1 MTRFTAVR
9 LIASASI
16 LTACSDFV
24 APPIPEPPG
33 IQTIAVGT
41 AVQVILSSGDSSRV
55 FRFSSAVDSTYTVE
69 VVPGSGTV
77 AVTVLDSMHRTTSGF
92 VLASSSTPAGQRWT
106 QTVAGVAS
114 DPWLIQVQS
123 AIAGQ
128 SGLVTIT
135 VHQVATGPEHV
146 ATTILPDCFYG
157 AESLDTYGDID
168 RYQFTGSAGQLIE
181 VFVQGTGPAD
191 PTQEVCLTLDTVTGP
206 PLSLAFSRAGDT
218 ALEAPVGGA
227 VRLAGPGEYHI
238 QAASTRNGC
247 RLAVGDNDPYLG
259 SYRMVVRSIDT
270 LPETAPESL
279 AVGDTVTGESI
290 GSIGDIDVFHLRGT
304 PGELV
309 NVQLQSP
316 VLGVR
321 REIQV
326 VVSGAASP
334 ASTSSV
340 GGDSSLDE
348 HGAGPFAMPASG
360 RVTLRVTG
368 VHDGRGGDAGPYRL
382 YAYPVNP
389 APEHVPAAIT
399 PGDTI
404 SGEVIDHLGD
414 VDDFTFAATQGQQFD
429 VFFQASGVPPSAT
442 LTLLVLKPDSS
453 PVSQEVFGYGGDTSL
468 LIRSTGRFTVPVTGT
483 YTVRVQALPDQLPP
497 AVGAYRFLVYPVNP
511 APETAP
517 AVLAFGD
524 SVSSEKIDFPGDVDE
539 FHTLV
544 SDSSGTNIVLVGDS
558 SAVFFPVEVSLIDS
572 VTHSEITTFQ
582 ADVGGIPF
590 QSGSFVL
597 PPCHCILSVAGGF
610 DYPSLFQ
617 GGYTLKMYKFSFG
630 PETVGDTV
638 AIGDTIAGEA
648 INPPGDRD
656 DFVFFGT
663 RGQHVNVA
671 LEGQSAASTGQFQLG
686 IGGAIGS
693 AFSIVNSPTS
703 PDSLNAH
710 RTNRIDLPFTGWY
723 HVSVL
728 GIGSPNPLTAPGP
741 YRVALEPVATG
752 PEHGGGILAAGDSV
766 TNEAIDSPGDWDE
779 FILTGTPGDSV
790 SVAFSIAGATGN
802 PVLEVFDST
811 ADSVVATAVGQAGVQ
826 GAGPVALP
834 ASGQLVIRVYEPRPA
849 FSVCSDALCSGL
861 FAYTGGYKFTTTAVP

>member
-1 MTRFTAVR
+1 VTRFTAVR

-33 IQTIAVGT
+33 IQTIGIGK

-77 AVTVLDSMHRTTSGF
+77 TVTVLDSMHRTTSGF

-106 QTVAGVAS
+106 QTFAGVAS

-123 AIAGQ
+123 ALAGQ
-128 SGLVTIT
+128 SGLATIT
-135 VHQVATGPEHV
+135 VHQVTTGPEHV
-146 ATTILPDCFYG
+146 ATTILPDSFYA

-191 PTQEVCLTLDTVTGP
+191 PTLEVCLTLDTVTGP

-247 RLAVGDNDPYLG
+247 HLAVGDNDPYLG
-259 SYRMVVRSIDT
+259 SYRIVVRSIDT

-304 PGELV
+304 PGQLV
-309 NVQLQSP
+309 SLQVESP
-316 VLGVR
+316 VDGVHSQ
-321 REIQV
+321 IQV
-326 VVSGAASP
+326 VVTGAATTV
-334 ASTSSV
+334 STSSY
-340 GGDSSLDE
+340 GGDTSLDQ
-348 HGAGPFAMPASG
+348 HGTGPFAMPASG
-360 RVTLRVTG
+360 RVTLRATG
-368 VHDGRGGDAGPYRL
+368 VQDGRGGDSGPYRL

-389 APEHVPAAIT
+389 APEHLPAAIT

-404 SGEVIDHLGD
+404 SGEAIDHLGD
-414 VDDFTFAATQGQQFD
+414 LDDFTFAATQGQQFD
-429 VFFQASGVPPSAT
+429 VFFQASGVPRFAT
-442 LTLLVLKPDSS
+442 LTLLVLRPDSS
-453 PVSQEVFGYGGDTSL
+453 PVSQQVFGYGGDSSL
-468 LIRSTGRFTVPVTGT
+468 LIRSTGRFTAPVTGT
-483 YTVRVQALPDQLPP
+483 YTVQVQALPDQLPP
-497 AVGAYRFLVYPVNP
+497 AIGAYRFLVYPVNP

-539 FHTLV
+539 FHSVV
-544 SDSSGTNIVLVGDS
+544 SDSSGASLVITGDS
-558 SAVFFPVEVSLIDS
+558 SAVSFPLEVSLIDS
-572 VTHSEITTFQ
+572 ITNSQ
-582 ADVGGIPF
+582 IASVEADVGGLPF
-590 QSGSFVL
+590 QSATFAV

-617 GGYTLKMYKFSFG
+617 GGYTLKFYKFGLG
-630 PETVGDTV
+630 PESIGDTV

-656 DFVFFGT
+656 DFVLFGN
-663 RGQHVNVA
+663 RGQHVNLA
-671 LEGQSAASTGQFQLG
+671 LAGQSAGSPGYFQLS
-686 IGGAIGS
+686 IEIAPGGP
-693 AFSIVNSPTS
+693 FTIVTS
-703 PDSLNAH
+703 PASSDSLSAH
-710 RTNRIDLPFTGWY
+710 RSNRIDLPVTGWY
-723 HVSVL
+723 RVSVT
-728 GIGSPNPLTAPGP
+728 GFGSQNPLTAAGP
-741 YRVALEPVATG
+741 YLVALEPVATG
-752 PEHGGGILAAGDSV
+752 PEHGGATLAVGDSV
-766 TNEAIDSPGDWDE
+766 TNESIDYPGDWDE
-779 FILTGTPGDSV
+779 FTLMGTPGESV
-790 SVAFSIAGATGN
+790 SVSFSIAGATGN

-826 GAGPVALP
+826 VAGPVAIP
-834 ASGQLVIRVYEPRPA
+834 ASGHLVIRVYEPRPG
-849 FSVCSDALCSGL
+849 FGFCPDALCNGL
-861 FAYTGGYKFTTTAVP
+861 FVYTGGYTFTTKAVP